1 MGQVRSPGG
10 QQPKVESDPFIQ
22 KDASQ
27 GLMAGLVLGG
37 GSPDELGI
45 MARSQVRAPES
56 SSTIMNT

>member
-27 GLMAGLVLGG
+27 GLMAGLVLRD

-45 MARSQVRAPES
+45 TARSQARKPES
-56 SSTIMNT
+56 SSTTMNT